1 MRIIIKQKYFAIGN
15 KFQICD
21 DNDNVVFLAMRSWD
35 SIRNNIELFTAQDS
49 FVLRM
54 QAKVRN
60 MFSTYF
66 DVSDAFG
73 QKVFSISESIP
84 IFGLRRAKTLG
95 NIDIK
100 IKCGP
105 VHLKAYMRGE
115 NGKYDKKNPIVK
127 AQKKVLK
134 IADTYVVDVDDT
146 RISKEY
152 GTAIGIWYDLVAHNK
167 SH

>member
-1 MRIIIKQKYFAIGN
+1 MRIIIKQKYFTVGD

-21 DNDNVVFLAMRSWD
+21 ENGNVVFLATRKFD
-35 SIRNNIELFTAQDS
+35 SIMNNIELFTAQDS

-54 QAKVRN
+54 QAKLRK

-84 IFGLRRAKTLG
+84 FFWFRHAKTIG
-95 NIDIK
+95 NIDVK

-105 VHLKAYMRGE
+105 IHLKAYVRGAD
-115 NGKYDKKNPIVK
+115 GKYDKKNPVVK
-127 AQKKVLK
+127 ARKRLLK
-134 IADTYVVDVDDT
+134 IADTYVVDVDET

-152 GTAIGIWYDLVAHNK
+152 GTAIGIWYDMVAHNNA
-167 SH
+167 H